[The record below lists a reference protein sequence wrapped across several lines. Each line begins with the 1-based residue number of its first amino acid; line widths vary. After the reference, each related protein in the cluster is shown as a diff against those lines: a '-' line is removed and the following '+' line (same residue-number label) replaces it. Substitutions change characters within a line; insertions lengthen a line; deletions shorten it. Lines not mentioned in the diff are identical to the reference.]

1 MAFAKSEI
9 NWFWSK
15 LFQFL
20 LNRFDLDLGEF
31 AKKIFSDCN
40 LRKVIGD
47 VDVRLPDTM
56 FWGKSSVT
64 KNVINQSWRKF
75 LVVAILEGIENLM
88 KVCQQNYWQVQM
100 FRILADLYV
109 KIAKKKNF
117 LWVFLIKLF

>member
-1 MAFAKSEI
+1 MNLQRKS
-9 NWFWSK
+9 S
-15 LFQFL
+15 
-20 LNRFDLDLGEF
+20 
-31 AKKIFSDCN
+31 
-40 LRKVIGD
+40 VIAIWGRWLET

-75 LVVAILEGIENLM
+75 LVAAILEGIENLM